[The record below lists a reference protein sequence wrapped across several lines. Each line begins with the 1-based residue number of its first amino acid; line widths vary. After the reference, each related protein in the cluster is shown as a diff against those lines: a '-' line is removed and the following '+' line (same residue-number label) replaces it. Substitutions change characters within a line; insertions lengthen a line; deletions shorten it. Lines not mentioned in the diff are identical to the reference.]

1 MKKGFTL
8 LEVLV
13 SILLLSII
21 VTYFW
26 MGISNVLVEDDLMK
40 SESQAVILAEKKL
53 EEYRKAIINNWTA
66 SFTLTGNFSSE
77 GWTMYNYSITIN
89 NITQSLRQVKVLV
102 WEDINN
108 NYTWDSFEGKSI
120 LLTMISRRR

>member
-53 EEYRKAIINNWTA
+53 EEYRRAIINNWTA

-77 GWTMYNYSITIN
+77 GWTIYNYSITIN
-89 NITQSLRQVKVLV
+89 NITQSLRQVKVFV

>member
-8 LEVLV
+8 LEVLI

-89 NITQSLRQVKVLV
+89 NITQSLRQVKVFV

>member
-8 LEVLV
+8 LEVLI

-26 MGISNVLVEDDLMK
+26 MGISNVLVEDDLIK
-40 SESQAVILAEKKL
+40 SESQATILAEKKL
-53 EEYRKAIINNWTA
+53 EEYRKAIINNWNA
-66 SFTLTGNFSSE
+66 SFTLSGNFSSE
-77 GWTMYNYSITIN
+77 GWTMYIYTI
-89 NITQSLRQVKVLV
+89 IPTLLTQSMRQVKVIV

-108 NYTWDSFEGKSI
+108 NYTWDSLEGKSV
-120 LLTMISRRR
+120 LLTIISRRR

>member
-8 LEVLV
+8 LEVLI

-26 MGISNVLVEDDLMK
+26 MGISNVLLEDDLMK